1 MTSRGYAVASLG
13 VIAAYFAFPADLRWL
28 PFLLVS
34 CAAIPAVAI
43 GLRRSPVGTRLP
55 WWLLLTAVGLLN
67 VANVAWAWATYLAPE
82 PVRYDV
88 ASAGLYALGYLFLL
102 GDAVLIVLRRGRR
115 DLGGVIDA
123 AITLLALGGL
133 LWDVVFLPFHQ
144 AAHVPVT
151 EQAFLFIDV
160 FVMMGILGAV
170 LRVALVSRHL
180 VAVWLL
186 AAGLAACL
194 VGNVVAV
201 VAAEPVTNALP
212 DWTNVPFL
220 LAYVCLG
227 SAALHP
233 TAVLI
238 TEPGP
243 EPADDLTPG
252 RLVFL
257 GLMMALIPVVGG
269 GRALLG
275 LPVDGVLIAVGSAVL
290 VPLVMLRVGRLA
302 AQRRRAEQELL
313 RLATVDHLTGLPNR
327 AACLERLAAELATD
341 PGRQAVLFCD
351 LDGFKPVN
359 DRLGHA
365 AGDALLVAVAARLRG
380 SVREED
386 LVSRFGGDEFVVVC
400 HADDPRAAVEAVCE
414 RIRKV
419 VREPIDVGGEQ
430 VRVGLSVGVAFAG
443 PRATTDDLI
452 NRADLAMYEA
462 KQSKALG
469 ELSLAHA

>member
-1 MTSRGYAVASLG
+1 MTSRGYAVASFGL
-13 VIAAYFAFPADLRWL
+13 IAAYCAFPADLRWL
-28 PFLLVS
+28 PFLLAS
-34 CAAIPAVAI
+34 FAAIPAVAV
-43 GLRRSPVGTRLP
+43 GLRRSPVGTRQP
-55 WWLLLTAVGLLN
+55 WWLLLTAVGCLN
-67 VANVAWAWATYLAPE
+67 AANLAWAWSTYLAST

-144 AAHVPVT
+144 AANVPPT
-151 EQAFLFIDV
+151 EQVFLFIDV
-160 FVMMGILGAV
+160 FVMMGILGAL
-170 LRVALVSRHL
+170 LRVALVSRRII
-180 VAVWLL
+180 AVWLL
-186 AAGLAACL
+186 VAGLATCL
-194 VGNVVAV
+194 VANVITVY
-201 VAAEPVTNALP
+201 AADPVTNALP

-233 TAVLI
+233 TAVMI
-238 TEPGP
+238 SEPGP

-252 RLVFL
+252 RLIFL

-290 VPLVMLRVGRLA
+290 VPLVMLRVGRLS

-313 RLATVDHLTGLPNR
+313 RLATVDTLTGLPNR
-327 AACLERLAAELATD
+327 AACLERLTTELATF

-380 SVREED
+380 AVREND

-400 HADDPRAAVEAVCE
+400 HADDPRAAVDAVCE
-414 RIRKV
+414 RIREV
-419 VREPIDVGGEQ
+419 VRQPIDVAGEQ

-443 PRATTDDLI
+443 PLATTDDLI

-469 ELSLAHA
+469 RLSLAHA